1 MIFLGTGILS
11 RTFGSHHLHFYDLTI
26 RWLTQSK
33 KEGFRSKF
41 SQFFTHIPK
50 STHKWKNWKSPYL
63 RRHEPRELWDNSHL
77 DLDTWSGENGI
88 EKMPMSLLNL
98 CIWVWH
104 LALLS
109 SLTIKREGQIPY
121 YCICLWKKCMRAER
135 YHRTQFPTT
144 ARIIWYLWNIIRK
157 FYNCNCKWNAKK
169 VIFEGLLFISR
180 LRFYFIL

>member
-1 MIFLGTGILS
+1 MIFVFSPFKMRHFSLGTGILS

-50 STHKWKNWKSPYL
+50 STHKWKNWKNPYL

-144 ARIIWYLWNIIRK
+144 AGIIY
-157 FYNCNCKWNAKK
+157 Y
-169 VIFEGLLFISR
+169 
-180 LRFYFIL
+180 